1 MFCARISPDISI
13 RFTGYY
19 KQIYS
24 KAVLSLSW
32 FEKSRNQTSQ
42 TSHNRH
48 CWIQSVS
55 LPDLL
60 TYHYILVAKTLTTS
74 THYHHIPLCRYH
86 TYHYSY
92 NDHIFWSSYR
102 HMNQF
107 HNLNNMHVMS
117 NGVTC
122 FTQHT
127 QYLIYL
133 RSVPSEKHNLSAYQK
148 LAPHIFPKLE
158 L

>member
-127 QYLIYL
+127 QYLIYW